1 MTNRQNIGPYLPLY
15 VDDFIGGT
23 IHFGADE
30 VGAYLLL
37 LSHQWSCG
45 LIEDDP
51 VVIERV
57 SRCTY
62 DRLSRV
68 LAKFDKKDGF
78 IFNRRLEAIR
88 RERVAFV
95 KTRSENASRGWKKR
109 KAEDALAYAPNY
121 APEVQADS
129 GSDHVEKGHITNPLK
144 TKVADALAYAPGH
157 ASSMHNGR
165 NPSPSPYN
173 DYDNNNKEVVDD
185 GGKRVCDALARQVH
199 SVSKRFREVRPEFSR
214 VREEDIHNALK
225 NGPAEC
231 WAEAIKDF
239 ERDWS
244 GALECPNLPHKIFAG
259 YVKRAARGDTKTTTT
274 TKKESKF
281 T

>member
-1 MTNRQNIGPYLPLY
+1 MTRQNIGPYLPLY

-37 LSHQWSCG
+37 LSHQWSGG

-68 LAKFDKKDGF
+68 LTKFERKEGF

-88 RERVAFV
+88 RERVAFI
-95 KTRSENASRGWKKR
+95 KTRSQNASRGWKKR
-109 KAEDALAYAPNY
+109 KDDALAYALGNAPIGEDDKHARDADDRAPNGEITG
-121 APEVQADS
+121 ANKDR
-129 GSDHVEKGHITNPLK
+129 GSN
-144 TKVADALAYAPGH
+144 ALAYAPGH
-157 ASSMHNGR
+157 APAMHNGR
-165 NPSPSPYN
+165 IPSPSPYN
-173 DYDNNNKEVVDD
+173 DYNNNNKEVVVDLNGD
-185 GGKRVCDALARQVH
+185 GASALLVQKMVDRF
-199 SVSKRFREVRPEFSR
+199 VSVRPEFHR
-214 VREEDIHNALK
+214 VRNEDIINALK
-225 NGPAEC
+225 NGPREC
-231 WAEAIKDF
+231 WQVAIQDF
-239 ERDWS
+239 ERDYA

-259 YVKRAARGDTKTTTT
+259 YVKRAARGGEPAKTN
-274 TKKESKF
+274 KKGSKF